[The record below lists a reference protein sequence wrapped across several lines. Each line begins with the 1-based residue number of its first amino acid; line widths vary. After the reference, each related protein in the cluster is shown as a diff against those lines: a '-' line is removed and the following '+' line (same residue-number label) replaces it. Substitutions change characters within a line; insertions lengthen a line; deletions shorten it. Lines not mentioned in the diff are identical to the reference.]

1 MTIDWIHFT
10 PWQSLAG
17 GQLIGLAA
25 AWLLLV
31 NGRIAGISGI
41 VGRLLQP
48 QAGET
53 AWRLAFLIGLLLA
66 PVLIMLVAPSLA
78 PAPSFSVVTRAGW
91 GMLILAGLLV
101 GFGTRLG
108 NGCTSGHGICGLARL
123 SPRSLAA
130 VLTFMISG
138 AATVFITR
146 HVLGA

>member
-10 PWQSLAG
+10 PWKSLAG

-48 QAGET
+48 KAAEIS
-53 AWRLAFLIGLLLA
+53 WRLAFLAGLLLA
-66 PVLIMLVAPSLA
+66 PALVMLVAPSLA
-78 PAPSFSVVTRAGW
+78 PAPNLSVATGAGW
-91 GMLILAGLLV
+91 GVLVLAGLLV

-108 NGCTSGHGICGLARL
+108 NGCTSGHGICGLAHL
-123 SPRSLAA
+123 SRRSLAA
-130 VLTFMISG
+130 VLTFMASG
-138 AATVFITR
+138 AATVFISR

>member
-1 MTIDWIHFT
+1 MTIDWINFT

-25 AWLLLV
+25 SWLLLV

-48 QAGET
+48 RAGEI

-66 PVLIMLVAPSLA
+66 TPLALLVAPSLA
-78 PAPSFSVVTRAGW
+78 PAHHLSVAPRAGW
-91 GMLILAGLLV
+91 GMVILAGLLV

-108 NGCTSGHGICGLARL
+108 NGCTSGHGICGLAHL
-123 SPRSLAA
+123 SRRSLAA
-130 VLTFMISG
+130 VLTFMASG
-138 AATVFITR
+138 AATVFISR